1 VKGNLKYRKRDM
13 LPMNLNLYPLSGD
26 GEQAKPH

>member
-1 VKGNLKYRKRDM
+1 M